1 MLDLTET
8 LKRTCI
14 EKHVSKKK
22 AEEYSDF
29 QENTQMMK
37 NEVQEFVVR
46 VQVHMLFGQKL
57 EKNVK
62 HILTVGFIKIS
73 VPVSVC
79 ISNANFFNSQTCSL

>member
-46 VQVHMLFGQKL
+46 VMNNHL
-57 EKNVK
+57 
-62 HILTVGFIKIS
+62 IS
-73 VPVSVC
+73 
-79 ISNANFFNSQTCSL
+79 F